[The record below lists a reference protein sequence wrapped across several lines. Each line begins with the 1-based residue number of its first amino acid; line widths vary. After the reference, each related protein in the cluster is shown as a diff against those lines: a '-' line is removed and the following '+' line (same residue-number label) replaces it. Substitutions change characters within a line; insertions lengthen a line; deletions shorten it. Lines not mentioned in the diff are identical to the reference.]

1 MQPWSGVCA
10 RHLPRVT
17 AHSQQAHIFS
27 LYRLPGPSHRASS
40 WGDSLIFYQD
50 SCLTVLSL
58 GSSGRLVTL
67 KRILPHVTRAAF
79 LDHIHHLLVYFQLR
93 AERPPRAL
101 SPMALPRRS
110 LPSGPVLPSHVP
122 CRVTRSSHHPG
133 QAVCSVLGRPL

>member
-10 RHLPRVT
+10 CSLPRVT

-27 LYRLPGPSHRASS
+27 LYPLPGPSHSASS

-67 KRILPHVTRAAF
+67 KWILSHVTRAAF
-79 LDHIHHLLVYFQLR
+79 LDHTHHLLVHFQLR
-93 AERPPRAL
+93 AERPPRAP
-101 SPMALPRRS
+101 SPVALPRRS
-110 LPSGPVLPSHVP
+110 LPSSPVLPSHVP
-122 CRVTRSSHHPG
+122 CRVTRSSHHLG
-133 QAVCSVLGRPL
+133 QAVCFVLGTPP